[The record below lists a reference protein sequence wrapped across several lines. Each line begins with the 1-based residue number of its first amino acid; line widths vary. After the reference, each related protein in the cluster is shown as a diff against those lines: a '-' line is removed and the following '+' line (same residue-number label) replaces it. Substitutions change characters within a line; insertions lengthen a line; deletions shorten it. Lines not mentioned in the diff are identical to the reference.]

1 MTPDQITKYFV
12 STDYHPKYNQI
23 DTHTKYFYE
32 ELINRVKRHKIGEGD
47 RGMKTVEEICLP
59 KPPTD
64 LKYITV
70 EGVPGKVIYP
80 RCYKKPLW
88 PTKEVFL
95 TKQRTKHQKI
105 QFSCFYVNQ
114 LFSANVKM
122 SKGVPS

>member
-12 STDYHPKYNQI
+12 STEYHPKYNQI
-23 DTHTKYFYE
+23 DTNTKYFYE
-32 ELINRVKRHKIGEGD
+32 ELIHRLKRHKIGEGD

-80 RCYKKPLW
+80 KCYKKHTYALA
-88 PTKEVFL
+88 
-95 TKQRTKHQKI
+95 H
-105 QFSCFYVNQ
+105 
-114 LFSANVKM
+114 KM
-122 SKGVPS
+122 SFMYLF

>member
-12 STDYHPKYNQI
+12 STEYHPKYNQI
-23 DTHTKYFYE
+23 DTNTKYFYE
-32 ELINRVKRHKIGEGD
+32 ELIHRVKRHKIGEGD

-80 RCYKKPLW
+80 KCSGPQNEFLV
-88 PTKEVFL
+88 PIL
-95 TKQRTKHQKI
+95 TKKSTRSKKSTI
-105 QFSCFYVNQ
+105 
-114 LFSANVKM
+114 LFLLLC
-122 SKGVPS
+122 